1 MDRCAAFCSS
11 RIRRSR
17 YFCRPAAKREF
28 VALPCLDDDAEE
40 GAAYLDIGDLG
51 DLWGTVP

>member
-17 YFCRPAAKREF
+17 YFCRPAKREF

-40 GAAYLDIGDLG
+40 GAAYVDIGDLG

>member
-1 MDRCAAFCSS
+1 MARHSCDVPVALFL
-11 RIRRSR
+11 
-17 YFCRPAAKREF
+17 RPAAKREF

-40 GAAYLDIGDLG
+40 GAAYLVIGDLG